1 MRITIIFLV
10 LILPGLLF
18 AGQLHGIINGKAY
31 HFDRSR
37 NFNEKNWGFG
47 FEYDFER
54 SGNWIPLVTGS
65 TFKDSNNQTSNYLGG
80 GTKYRF
86 MLGAGESSWHL
97 DAGVVAFLMTRKDY
111 NGKKPFFG
119 ALPFIS
125 VGNEYVAVNATYIPS
140 VSPKFAS
147 LMFFQLM
154 IKVVEF

>member
-1 MRITIIFLV
+1 MRITIIMIVFF
-10 LILPGLLF
+10 LPGLLF
-18 AGQLHGIINGKAY
+18 ADQLHGIINGKAY

-37 NFNEKNWGFG
+37 NFNESNWGVG

-54 SGNWIPLVTGS
+54 SGNWIPLLTGS
-65 TFKDSNNQTSNYLGG
+65 TFKDSNDQTSNYLGG

-86 MLGAGESSWHL
+86 MLGSGSSGLHL
-97 DAGVVAFLMTRKDY
+97 DAGIVAFLMTRKDY
-111 NGKKPFFG
+111 NNEDPFFG

-125 VGNEYVAVNATYIPS
+125 VGNEYVAINATYIPS

-154 IKVVEF
+154 IKVAEF